1 MSLPIGTVSP
11 SLAATPVAIA
21 ATAMAVRA
29 LSLKARQDNSGPV
42 YIGDA
47 GVTAT
52 NGYCL
57 LPGDEVTLQ
66 FGNAMDLRRLYV
78 SAANSRRPRGLRRG
92 RSVWAAS
99 GGRTVSEGR
108 TRNHTGLTPLRQ
120 PGPGRI
126 PPNSTTSLTTI
137 LQRAGKTPERFALHS

>member
-42 YIGDA
+42 YIGGRRRDGNQRLLFVAGRRGDA
-47 GVTAT
+47 SVRQR
-52 NGYCL
+52 NG
-57 LPGDEVTLQ
+57 P
-66 FGNAMDLRRLYV
+66 AAPLRV
-78 SAANSRRPRGLRRG
+78 RRQPRKPRGLRRG
-92 RSVWAAS
+92 RSVRAAS
-99 GGRTVSEGR
+99 GCRAVSEGR
-108 TRNHTGLTPLRQ
+108 TRDHTGLTPLRW

-137 LQRAGKTPERFALHS
+137 LQRAGKKPERFALHS